1 MEGTG
6 TKLEVRDGHSLLQK
20 QAINMKL
27 QKKHILAIIG
37 EGVVVGRVMVPP
49 NLQDIHTLMPG
60 TSELLLVCMAKE
72 ELRLQMKLSLLPV
85 DLRWECFPGLSR

>member
-27 QKKHILAIIG
+27 QKKH
-37 EGVVVGRVMVPP
+37 MVPP
-49 NLQDIHTLMPG
+49 NLQDIHT
-60 TSELLLVCMAKE
+60 LVCMAKE

>member
-37 EGVVVGRVMVPP
+37 EGVVVGRVMAPP
-49 NLQDIHTLMPG
+49 NLQDIHT
-60 TSELLLVCMAKE
+60 LVCMAKE